1 MPYQTLKLPTNL
13 FHEYFSSF
21 SGITIAAAEVL
32 GIQDKVGSIEV
43 GKEANLVVLDQNPLE
58 VDPTEIRNVKVIQ
71 RIFQGVPC
79 DD

>member
-1 MPYQTLKLPTNL
+1 M
-13 FHEYFSSF
+13 
-21 SGITIAAAEVL
+21 
-32 GIQDKVGSIEV
+32 GSIEV

-58 VDPTEIRNVKVIQ
+58 VDPVEIRNVKVIQ